1 MKKNIAKNLVLS
13 ILLAI
18 IIFYSQHILYIPNIE
33 LNKYH
38 LQLYVDIISDISL
51 IIYICFIMI
60 KTKNIELTKSK
71 IFFIILLDIFLLIS
85 NVFINTG
92 NLSYLYKNMWLILYN
107 LIRFIAIYI
116 VLKRS
121 LIYFENFIKNH
132 EFKLKENKIIN
143 LFLKHPFLFSFIAIL
158 ICWSIYVI
166 AFYPIILS
174 PDPSFQI
181 KQFFNVRTKYADYA
195 ILLDNNVFLTNH
207 HPVFHTMI
215 LGYSLKLGRFLLN
228 DNFGL
233 FIYSLT
239 QLLVLAFTLSLT
251 IKYLNENNVNKKI
264 VFIVLLLYCFIPM
277 FPLYAMS
284 GVKDTYYTCFIILY
298 VMKLDKIIRSKQEK
312 LSYKEMIQLLLI
324 MVAVCLFRNN
334 GIYVLILSFP
344 LILIYSK
351 KYFQTLLVI
360 FIGVLAFYGTY
371 TKVLLPSLKIT
382 DGSIRETLS
391 IPFQQTARYVKYYDK
406 DLSKNDIKV
415 IDKVLEYETLAKRY
429 NPTISDPVKNEF
441 NKYTTKK
448 ELLAYL
454 KVWFKCFFKHPLV
467 YIEATLNNIY
477 GYFSPQSTNWY
488 IYYKYDTRITEDKL
502 VNYHYNNLSSLR
514 LILSS
519 FAQGFPYIPLIGLIS
534 NIGFNTWILLGLTT
548 YSIFKKKKEY
558 LIVLSPLLISLLIC
572 VASPVNTYF
581 RYAMP
586 FIFIMP
592 FIFTLIVTRL
602 KNSSNEKLNVNLTKN

>member
-85 NVFINTG
+85 NAFINTG

-181 KQFFNVRTKYADYA
+181 KQFFNARTKYADYA

-488 IYYKYDTRITEDKL
+488 IYYKYDTRITEDNL
-502 VNYHYNNLSSLR
+502 VNYHYNNLSLLR

-534 NIGFNTWILLGLTT
+534 NIGFNTWLLLGLTT

-602 KNSSNEKLNVNLTKN
+602 KNNE

>member
-1 MKKNIAKNLVLS
+1 MKKNIAKNIVFG
-13 ILLAI
+13 IILAI
-18 IIFYSQHILYIPNIE
+18 IIIYNQHILYIPNIE

-38 LQLYVDIISDISL
+38 LQLYVDIISDIAL

-60 KTKNIELTKSK
+60 KTKNIELTKLK

-181 KQFFNVRTKYADYA
+181 KQFFNVRTKYDDYA

-233 FIYSLT
+233 FIYTLT

-324 MVAVCLFRNN
+324 MFAVCLFRNN

-415 IDKVLEYETLAKRY
+415 IDKVLGYETLAKRY

-534 NIGFNTWILLGLTT
+534 NIGFNTWLLLGLTT

-602 KNSSNEKLNVNLTKN
+602 KNNE

>member
-324 MVAVCLFRNN
+324 MFAVCLFRNN

-415 IDKVLEYETLAKRY
+415 IDKVLGYETLAKRY

-534 NIGFNTWILLGLTT
+534 NIGFNTWLLLGLTT

-602 KNSSNEKLNVNLTKN
+602 KNNE

>member
-132 EFKLKENKIIN
+132 EFKLKKNKIIN

-324 MVAVCLFRNN
+324 MFAVCLFRNN

-602 KNSSNEKLNVNLTKN
+602 KNNE

>member
-85 NVFINTG
+85 NVFINMG

-132 EFKLKENKIIN
+132 EFKLKKNKIIN

-324 MVAVCLFRNN
+324 MFAVCLFRNN

-534 NIGFNTWILLGLTT
+534 NIGFNTWLLLGLTT

-602 KNSSNEKLNVNLTKN
+602 KNNE

>member
-228 DNFGL
+228 DNFEL

-264 VFIVLLLYCFIPM
+264 AFIVLLLYCFIPM

-429 NPTISDPVKNEF
+429 NPKISDPVKNEF

-602 KNSSNEKLNVNLTKN
+602 KNNE

>member
-1 MKKNIAKNLVLS
+1 
-13 ILLAI
+13 
-18 IIFYSQHILYIPNIE
+18 
-33 LNKYH
+33 
-38 LQLYVDIISDISL
+38 
-51 IIYICFIMI
+51 
-60 KTKNIELTKSK
+60 
-71 IFFIILLDIFLLIS
+71 
-85 NVFINTG
+85 
-92 NLSYLYKNMWLILYN
+92 
-107 LIRFIAIYI
+107 
-116 VLKRS
+116 
-121 LIYFENFIKNH
+121 
-132 EFKLKENKIIN
+132 
-143 LFLKHPFLFSFIAIL
+143 
-158 ICWSIYVI
+158 
-166 AFYPIILS
+166 
-174 PDPSFQI
+174 
-181 KQFFNVRTKYADYA
+181 
-195 ILLDNNVFLTNH
+195 
-207 HPVFHTMI
+207 
-215 LGYSLKLGRFLLN
+215 
-228 DNFGL
+228 
-233 FIYSLT
+233 
-239 QLLVLAFTLSLT
+239 
-251 IKYLNENNVNKKI
+251 
-264 VFIVLLLYCFIPM
+264 
-277 FPLYAMS
+277 
-284 GVKDTYYTCFIILY
+284 
-298 VMKLDKIIRSKQEK
+298 MKLDKIIRSKQEK

-324 MVAVCLFRNN
+324 MFAVCLFRNN

-534 NIGFNTWILLGLTT
+534 NIGFNTWLLLGLTT

-602 KNSSNEKLNVNLTKN
+602 KNNE

>member
-18 IIFYSQHILYIPNIE
+18 IISYSQHILYIPNIE

-92 NLSYLYKNMWLILYN
+92 NLSYLYKNIWLILYN

-264 VFIVLLLYCFIPM
+264 VFIVLLLYCFIPV

-324 MVAVCLFRNN
+324 MFAVCLFRNN

-415 IDKVLEYETLAKRY
+415 IDKVLKYETLAKRY

-534 NIGFNTWILLGLTT
+534 NIGFNTWLLLGLTT

-602 KNSSNEKLNVNLTKN
+602 KNNE

>member
-1 MKKNIAKNLVLS
+1 MKKNIAKNIVFG
-13 ILLAI
+13 IILAI
-18 IIFYSQHILYIPNIE
+18 IIFCNQHILYIPNIE

-38 LQLYVDIISDISL
+38 LQLYVDIISDIAL
-51 IIYICFIMI
+51 TTYICFIMI
-60 KTKNIELTKSK
+60 KAKSIELSKSK
-71 IFFIILLDIFLLIS
+71 IIFIILLDIFLLIS
-85 NVFINTG
+85 NAFINTG
-92 NLSYLYKNMWLILYN
+92 NLSYLYKNIWLILYN

-121 LIYFENFIKNH
+121 IIYFENFIKNH
-132 EFKLKENKIIN
+132 DFKLKENKITK
-143 LFLKHPFLFSFIAIL
+143 LFLKNPFLFSFISIL

-239 QLLVLAFTLSLT
+239 QLLFLAFTLSLT

-298 VMKLDKIIRSKQEK
+298 IMKLDKIVRSKQEK

-324 MVAVCLFRNN
+324 MFAVCLFRNN
-334 GIYVLILSFP
+334 GIYVLVLSFP
-344 LILIYSK
+344 LLLIYSK

-360 FIGVLAFYGTY
+360 FIGVLAFYGAY

-391 IPFQQTARYVKYYDK
+391 IPFQQTARYVKYYNK
-406 DLSKNDIKV
+406 DLSKNDIKT
-415 IDKVLEYETLAKRY
+415 IDKVLGYETLAKRY

-488 IYYKYDTRITEDKL
+488 IYYKYDTRITEDNL
-502 VNYHYNNLSSLR
+502 VNYHYNNLSLLR

-534 NIGFNTWILLGLTT
+534 NIGFNTWLLLGLTT

-602 KNSSNEKLNVNLTKN
+602 KNNE

>member
-1 MKKNIAKNLVLS
+1 MKKNIAKNIVFG
-13 ILLAI
+13 IILAI
-18 IIFYSQHILYIPNIE
+18 IIFYNQHILYIPNIE

-121 LIYFENFIKNH
+121 FIYFENFIKNH

-239 QLLVLAFTLSLT
+239 QLLFLAFTLSLT

-324 MVAVCLFRNN
+324 MFAVCLFRNN

-391 IPFQQTARYVKYYDK
+391 IPFQQTARYVKYYNK

-415 IDKVLEYETLAKRY
+415 IDKVLGYETLAKRY

-502 VNYHYNNLSSLR
+502 VNYHFNNLSSLR

-519 FAQGFPYIPLIGLIS
+519 FAQGFPYIPFIGLIS
-534 NIGFNTWILLGLTT
+534 NIGFNTWLLLGLTT

-602 KNSSNEKLNVNLTKN
+602 KNNE

>member
-1 MKKNIAKNLVLS
+1 MKKNIAKNIVFG
-13 ILLAI
+13 IILAI
-18 IIFYSQHILYIPNIE
+18 IIFYNQHILYIPNIE

-38 LQLYVDIISDISL
+38 LQLYVDIISDIAL

-60 KTKNIELTKSK
+60 KTKNIELTKLK

-239 QLLVLAFTLSLT
+239 QLLFLAFTLSLT

-298 VMKLDKIIRSKQEK
+298 VMKLDKIIRFKQEK

-324 MVAVCLFRNN
+324 MLAVCLFRNN

-391 IPFQQTARYVKYYDK
+391 IPFQQTARYVKYYNK

-415 IDKVLEYETLAKRY
+415 IDKVLGYETLAKRY

-534 NIGFNTWILLGLTT
+534 NIGFNTWLLLGLTT

-572 VASPVNTYF
+572 VVSPVNTYF

-602 KNSSNEKLNVNLTKN
+602 KNNE

>member
-1 MKKNIAKNLVLS
+1 MKKNIAKNIVFG
-13 ILLAI
+13 IILAI
-18 IIFYSQHILYIPNIE
+18 IIFCNQHILYIPNIE

-121 LIYFENFIKNH
+121 FIYFENFIKNH

-239 QLLVLAFTLSLT
+239 QLLFLAFTLSLT

-324 MVAVCLFRNN
+324 MFAVCLFRNN

-351 KYFQTLLVI
+351 KYFQTLLII

-371 TKVLLPSLKIT
+371 TKVVLPSLKIT
-382 DGSIRETLS
+382 DGSVRETLS
-391 IPFQQTARYVKYYDK
+391 IPFQQTARYVKYYNK

-415 IDKVLEYETLAKRY
+415 IDKVLGYETLAKRY

-502 VNYHYNNLSSLR
+502 VNYHFNNLSSLR

-534 NIGFNTWILLGLTT
+534 NIGFNTWLLLGLTT

-602 KNSSNEKLNVNLTKN
+602 KNNE

>member
-1 MKKNIAKNLVLS
+1 MKKNIAKNIVFG
-13 ILLAI
+13 IILAI
-18 IIFYSQHILYIPNIE
+18 IIFYNQHILYIPNIE

-38 LQLYVDIISDISL
+38 LQLYVDIISDIAL

-60 KTKNIELTKSK
+60 KTKNIELTKLK

-233 FIYSLT
+233 FIYTLT

-251 IKYLNENNVNKKI
+251 IKYLIENNVNKKI

-324 MVAVCLFRNN
+324 MFAVCLFRNN

-391 IPFQQTARYVKYYDK
+391 IPFQQTARYVKYYNK

-415 IDKVLEYETLAKRY
+415 IDKVLGYETLAKRY

-502 VNYHYNNLSSLR
+502 VNYHFNNLSSLR

-534 NIGFNTWILLGLTT
+534 NIGFNAWLLLGLTT

-572 VASPVNTYF
+572 VVSPVNTYF

-602 KNSSNEKLNVNLTKN
+602 KNNE

>member
-13 ILLAI
+13 IILAI

-85 NVFINTG
+85 NVFINMG

-132 EFKLKENKIIN
+132 EFKLKKNKIIN

-324 MVAVCLFRNN
+324 MFAVCLFRNN

-602 KNSSNEKLNVNLTKN
+602 KNNE

>member
-264 VFIVLLLYCFIPM
+264 AFIVLLLYCFIPM

-284 GVKDTYYTCFIILY
+284 VVKDTYYKCFIILY

-360 FIGVLAFYGTY
+360 FIGVLTFYGTY

-415 IDKVLEYETLAKRY
+415 IDKILEYETLAKRY

-602 KNSSNEKLNVNLTKN
+602 KNNE

>member
-1 MKKNIAKNLVLS
+1 MKKNIAKNIVFG
-13 ILLAI
+13 IILAI
-18 IIFYSQHILYIPNIE
+18 IIIYNQHILYIPNIE

-38 LQLYVDIISDISL
+38 LQLYVDIISDIAL

-60 KTKNIELTKSK
+60 KTKNIELTKLK

-239 QLLVLAFTLSLT
+239 QLLFLAFTLSLT

-324 MVAVCLFRNN
+324 MFAVCLFRNN

-415 IDKVLEYETLAKRY
+415 IDKVLGYETLAKRY

-502 VNYHYNNLSSLR
+502 VNYHFNNLSSLR

-534 NIGFNTWILLGLTT
+534 NIGFNTWLLLGLTT

-602 KNSSNEKLNVNLTKN
+602 KNNE

>member
-1 MKKNIAKNLVLS
+1 MKKNIAKNIVFG
-13 ILLAI
+13 IILAI
-18 IIFYSQHILYIPNIE
+18 IIFCNQHILYIPNIE
-33 LNKYH
+33 LNKYN

-324 MVAVCLFRNN
+324 MFAVCLFRNN

-360 FIGVLAFYGTY
+360 FIGILAFYGTY

-391 IPFQQTARYVKYYDK
+391 IPFQQTARYVKYYNK

-415 IDKVLEYETLAKRY
+415 IDKVLGYETLAKRY

-448 ELLAYL
+448 ELFAYL

-534 NIGFNTWILLGLTT
+534 NIGFNTWLLLGLTT

-602 KNSSNEKLNVNLTKN
+602 KNNE

>member
-264 VFIVLLLYCFIPM
+264 TFIVLLLYCFIPM

-360 FIGVLAFYGTY
+360 FIGVLTFYGTY

-602 KNSSNEKLNVNLTKN
+602 KNNE

>member
-1 MKKNIAKNLVLS
+1 MKKNIAKNIVFG
-13 ILLAI
+13 IILAI
-18 IIFYSQHILYIPNIE
+18 IIFSNQHILYIPNIE

-121 LIYFENFIKNH
+121 FIYFENFIKNH

-239 QLLVLAFTLSLT
+239 QLLFLAFTLSLT

-324 MVAVCLFRNN
+324 MFAVCLFRNN

-391 IPFQQTARYVKYYDK
+391 IPFQQTARYVKYYNK

-415 IDKVLEYETLAKRY
+415 IDKVLGYETLAKRY

-454 KVWFKCFFKHPLV
+454 KVWFKCFFKHPLE

-502 VNYHYNNLSSLR
+502 VNYHFNNLSSLR

-519 FAQGFPYIPLIGLIS
+519 FAQGFPYIPFIGLIS
-534 NIGFNTWILLGLTT
+534 NIGFNTWLLLGLTT

-602 KNSSNEKLNVNLTKN
+602 KNNE

>member
-1 MKKNIAKNLVLS
+1 MKKNIAKNIVFG
-13 ILLAI
+13 IILAI
-18 IIFYSQHILYIPNIE
+18 IIFCNQHILYIPNIE

-38 LQLYVDIISDISL
+38 LQLYVDIISDIAL

-60 KTKNIELTKSK
+60 KTKNIELTKLK

-239 QLLVLAFTLSLT
+239 QLLFLAFTLSLT

-324 MVAVCLFRNN
+324 MFAVCLFRNN
-334 GIYVLILSFP
+334 GIYVFILSFP

-391 IPFQQTARYVKYYDK
+391 IPFQHTARYVKYYNK

-415 IDKVLEYETLAKRY
+415 IDKVLGYETLAKRY

-534 NIGFNTWILLGLTT
+534 NIGFNTWLLLGLTT

-602 KNSSNEKLNVNLTKN
+602 KNNE

>member
-1 MKKNIAKNLVLS
+1 MKKNIAKNIVFG
-13 ILLAI
+13 IILAI
-18 IIFYSQHILYIPNIE
+18 IIIYNQHILYIPNIE

-38 LQLYVDIISDISL
+38 LQLYVDIISDIAL

-60 KTKNIELTKSK
+60 KTKNIELTKLK

-324 MVAVCLFRNN
+324 MFAVCLFRNN

-415 IDKVLEYETLAKRY
+415 IDKVLGYETLAKRY

-502 VNYHYNNLSSLR
+502 VNYHFNNLSSLR

-534 NIGFNTWILLGLTT
+534 NIGFNTWLLLGLTT

-602 KNSSNEKLNVNLTKN
+602 KNNE

>member
-1 MKKNIAKNLVLS
+1 MKKNIAKNIVFG
-13 ILLAI
+13 IILAI
-18 IIFYSQHILYIPNIE
+18 IIFCNQHILYIPNIE

-121 LIYFENFIKNH
+121 LIYFENFMKNH
-132 EFKLKENKIIN
+132 EFKLKKNKIIN

-239 QLLVLAFTLSLT
+239 QLLFLAFTLSLT

-324 MVAVCLFRNN
+324 MFAVCLFRNN

-391 IPFQQTARYVKYYDK
+391 IPFQQTARYVKYYNK

-415 IDKVLEYETLAKRY
+415 IDKVLGYETLAKRY

-502 VNYHYNNLSSLR
+502 FNYHFNNLSSLR

-519 FAQGFPYIPLIGLIS
+519 FAQGFPYIPFIGLIS
-534 NIGFNTWILLGLTT
+534 NIGFNTWLLLGLTT

-602 KNSSNEKLNVNLTKN
+602 KNNE

>member
-181 KQFFNVRTKYADYA
+181 KQFFNARTKYADYA

-488 IYYKYDTRITEDKL
+488 IYYKYDTRITEDNL
-502 VNYHYNNLSSLR
+502 VNYHYNNLSLLR

-534 NIGFNTWILLGLTT
+534 NIGFNTWLLLGLTT

-602 KNSSNEKLNVNLTKN
+602 KNNE

>member
-1 MKKNIAKNLVLS
+1 MKKNIAKNIVFG
-13 ILLAI
+13 IILAI
-18 IIFYSQHILYIPNIE
+18 IIFYNQHILYIPNIE

-239 QLLVLAFTLSLT
+239 QLLVLVFTLSLT
-251 IKYLNENNVNKKI
+251 IKYLIENNVNKKI

-324 MVAVCLFRNN
+324 MFAVCLFRNN

-351 KYFQTLLVI
+351 KYFQILLVI

-391 IPFQQTARYVKYYDK
+391 IPFQQTARYVKYYNK

-415 IDKVLEYETLAKRY
+415 IDKVLGYETLAKRY

-502 VNYHYNNLSSLR
+502 VNYHFNNLSSLR

-519 FAQGFPYIPLIGLIS
+519 FAQGFPYIPFIGLIS
-534 NIGFNTWILLGLTT
+534 NIGFNTWLLLGLTT

-602 KNSSNEKLNVNLTKN
+602 KNNE

>member
-1 MKKNIAKNLVLS
+1 MKKNIAKNIVFG
-13 ILLAI
+13 IILAI
-18 IIFYSQHILYIPNIE
+18 IIIYNQHILYIPNIE

-38 LQLYVDIISDISL
+38 LQLYVDIISDIAL

-60 KTKNIELTKSK
+60 KTKNIELTKLK

-181 KQFFNVRTKYADYA
+181 KQFFNVRTKYDDYA

-233 FIYSLT
+233 FIYTLT

-324 MVAVCLFRNN
+324 MFAVCLFRNN

-391 IPFQQTARYVKYYDK
+391 IPFQQTARYVKYYNK

-415 IDKVLEYETLAKRY
+415 IDKVLGYETLAKRY

-534 NIGFNTWILLGLTT
+534 NIGFNTWLLLGLTT

-602 KNSSNEKLNVNLTKN
+602 KNNE

>member
-1 MKKNIAKNLVLS
+1 MKKNIAKNIVFG
-13 ILLAI
+13 IILAI
-18 IIFYSQHILYIPNIE
+18 IIFSNQHILYIPNIE

-60 KTKNIELTKSK
+60 KTKNIELTKLK

-239 QLLVLAFTLSLT
+239 QLLFLAFTLSLT

-298 VMKLDKIIRSKQEK
+298 VMKLDKIIRFKQEK

-324 MVAVCLFRNN
+324 MFAVCLFRNN

-391 IPFQQTARYVKYYDK
+391 IPFQQTARYVKYYNK

-415 IDKVLEYETLAKRY
+415 IDKVLGYETLAKRY

-448 ELLAYL
+448 ELFAYL

-534 NIGFNTWILLGLTT
+534 NIGFNTWLLLGLTT

-602 KNSSNEKLNVNLTKN
+602 KNNE

>member
-1 MKKNIAKNLVLS
+1 MKKNIAKNIVFG
-13 ILLAI
+13 IILAI
-18 IIFYSQHILYIPNIE
+18 IIFYNQHILYIPNIE

-143 LFLKHPFLFSFIAIL
+143 LFLKHPFLFSFITIL

-239 QLLVLAFTLSLT
+239 QLLFLAFTLSLT

-324 MVAVCLFRNN
+324 MFAVCLFRNN

-391 IPFQQTARYVKYYDK
+391 IPFQQTARYVKYYNK

-415 IDKVLEYETLAKRY
+415 IDKVLGYETLAKRY

-502 VNYHYNNLSSLR
+502 VNYHFNNLSSLR

-519 FAQGFPYIPLIGLIS
+519 FAQGFPYIPFIGLIS
-534 NIGFNTWILLGLTT
+534 NIGFNTWLLFGLTT

-572 VASPVNTYF
+572 VVSPVNTYF

-602 KNSSNEKLNVNLTKN
+602 KNNE

>member
-1 MKKNIAKNLVLS
+1 MKKNIAKNIVFG
-13 ILLAI
+13 IILAI
-18 IIFYSQHILYIPNIE
+18 IIFYNQHILYIPNIE

-143 LFLKHPFLFSFIAIL
+143 LFLKHPFLFSFITIL

-239 QLLVLAFTLSLT
+239 QLLFLAFTLSLT

-324 MVAVCLFRNN
+324 MFAVCLFRNN

-391 IPFQQTARYVKYYDK
+391 IPFQQTARYVKYYNK

-415 IDKVLEYETLAKRY
+415 IDKVLGYETLAKRY

-502 VNYHYNNLSSLR
+502 VNYHFNNLSSLR

-519 FAQGFPYIPLIGLIS
+519 FAQGFPYIPFIGLIS
-534 NIGFNTWILLGLTT
+534 NIGFNTWLLLGLTT

-572 VASPVNTYF
+572 VVSPVNTYF

-602 KNSSNEKLNVNLTKN
+602 KNNE

>member
-1 MKKNIAKNLVLS
+1 MKKNIAKNIVFG
-13 ILLAI
+13 IVLAI
-18 IIFYSQHILYIPNIE
+18 IIFCNQHILYIPNIE

-38 LQLYVDIISDISL
+38 LQLYVDIIADIAL
-51 IIYICFIMI
+51 TIYICFIMI
-60 KTKNIELTKSK
+60 KAKSIELSKSK
-71 IFFIILLDIFLLIS
+71 IIFIILLDIFLLIS
-85 NVFINTG
+85 NAFINTG
-92 NLSYLYKNMWLILYN
+92 NLSYLYKNIWLILYN

-121 LIYFENFIKNH
+121 IIYFENFIKNH
-132 EFKLKENKIIN
+132 EFKLKENKITK
-143 LFLKHPFLFSFIAIL
+143 LFFKHPFLFSFITIL

-344 LILIYSK
+344 LILIYAK

-602 KNSSNEKLNVNLTKN
+602 KNNE

>member
-1 MKKNIAKNLVLS
+1 MKKNIAKNIVFG
-13 ILLAI
+13 IILAI
-18 IIFYSQHILYIPNIE
+18 IIIYNQHILYIPNIE

-38 LQLYVDIISDISL
+38 LQLYVDIISDIAL

-60 KTKNIELTKSK
+60 KTKNIELTKLK

-195 ILLDNNVFLTNH
+195 VLLDNNVFLTNH

-239 QLLVLAFTLSLT
+239 QLLFLAFTLSLT

-298 VMKLDKIIRSKQEK
+298 VMKLDKIIRFKQEK

-324 MVAVCLFRNN
+324 MFAVCLFRNN

-391 IPFQQTARYVKYYDK
+391 IPFQQTARYVKYYNK

-415 IDKVLEYETLAKRY
+415 IDKVLGYETLAKRY

-534 NIGFNTWILLGLTT
+534 NIGFNAWLLLGLTT

-602 KNSSNEKLNVNLTKN
+602 KNNE

>member
-534 NIGFNTWILLGLTT
+534 NIGFNTWLLLGLTT

-602 KNSSNEKLNVNLTKN
+602 KNNE

>member
-1 MKKNIAKNLVLS
+1 MKKNIAKNIVFG
-13 ILLAI
+13 IILAI
-18 IIFYSQHILYIPNIE
+18 IIFCNQHILYIPNIE

-38 LQLYVDIISDISL
+38 LQLYVDITSDISL

-233 FIYSLT
+233 FIYTLT

-251 IKYLNENNVNKKI
+251 IKYLIENNVNKKI

-324 MVAVCLFRNN
+324 MFAVCLFRNN

-344 LILIYSK
+344 LILIYLK

-391 IPFQQTARYVKYYDK
+391 IPFQQTARYVKYYNK

-415 IDKVLEYETLAKRY
+415 IDKVLGYETLAKRY

-534 NIGFNTWILLGLTT
+534 NIGFNAWLLLGLTT

-602 KNSSNEKLNVNLTKN
+602 KNNE

>member
-1 MKKNIAKNLVLS
+1 MKKNIAKNIVFG
-13 ILLAI
+13 IILAI
-18 IIFYSQHILYIPNIE
+18 IIFCNQHILYIPNIE

-121 LIYFENFIKNH
+121 FIYFENFIKNH

-239 QLLVLAFTLSLT
+239 QLLFLAFTLSLT

-324 MVAVCLFRNN
+324 MFAVCLFRNN

-382 DGSIRETLS
+382 DGSVRETLS
-391 IPFQQTARYVKYYDK
+391 IPFQQTARYVKYYNK

-415 IDKVLEYETLAKRY
+415 IDKVLGYETLAKRY

-502 VNYHYNNLSSLR
+502 VNYHFNNLSSLR

-534 NIGFNTWILLGLTT
+534 NIGFNTWLLLGLTT

-602 KNSSNEKLNVNLTKN
+602 KNNE

>member
-1 MKKNIAKNLVLS
+1 MKKNIAKNIVFG
-13 ILLAI
+13 IILAI
-18 IIFYSQHILYIPNIE
+18 IIIYNQHILYIPNIE

-38 LQLYVDIISDISL
+38 LQLYVDIISDIAL

-60 KTKNIELTKSK
+60 KTKNIELTKLK

-239 QLLVLAFTLSLT
+239 QLLFLAFTLSLT

-324 MVAVCLFRNN
+324 MFAVCLFRNN

-391 IPFQQTARYVKYYDK
+391 IPFQHTARYVKYYNK

-415 IDKVLEYETLAKRY
+415 IDKVLGYETLAKRY

-534 NIGFNTWILLGLTT
+534 NIGFNTWLLLGLTT

-602 KNSSNEKLNVNLTKN
+602 KNNE

>member
-1 MKKNIAKNLVLS
+1 MKKNIAKNIVFG
-13 ILLAI
+13 IILAI
-18 IIFYSQHILYIPNIE
+18 IIFYNQHILYIPNIE

-38 LQLYVDIISDISL
+38 LQLYVDIISDIAL

-60 KTKNIELTKSK
+60 KTKNIELTKLK

-324 MVAVCLFRNN
+324 MFAVCLFRNN

-382 DGSIRETLS
+382 DGSVRETLS
-391 IPFQQTARYVKYYDK
+391 IPFQQTARYVKYYNK

-415 IDKVLEYETLAKRY
+415 IDKVLGYETLAKRY

-502 VNYHYNNLSSLR
+502 VNYHFNNLSSLR

-534 NIGFNTWILLGLTT
+534 NIGFNTWLLLGLTT

-602 KNSSNEKLNVNLTKN
+602 KNNE

>member
-1 MKKNIAKNLVLS
+1 MKKNIAKNIVFG
-13 ILLAI
+13 IILAI
-18 IIFYSQHILYIPNIE
+18 IIFYNQHILYIPNIE

-38 LQLYVDIISDISL
+38 LQLYVDIISDIAL

-181 KQFFNVRTKYADYA
+181 KQFFNIRTKYADYA

-324 MVAVCLFRNN
+324 MFAVCLFRNN

-391 IPFQQTARYVKYYDK
+391 IPFQQTARYVKYYNK

-415 IDKVLEYETLAKRY
+415 IDKVLGYETLAKRY

-502 VNYHYNNLSSLR
+502 VNYHFNKLSSLR

-534 NIGFNTWILLGLTT
+534 NIGFNTWLLLGLTT

-602 KNSSNEKLNVNLTKN
+602 KNNE

>member
-1 MKKNIAKNLVLS
+1 MKKNIAKNIVFG
-13 ILLAI
+13 IILAI
-18 IIFYSQHILYIPNIE
+18 IIFYNQHILYIPNIE

-38 LQLYVDIISDISL
+38 LQLYVDIISDIAL

-60 KTKNIELTKSK
+60 KTKNIELTKLK

-239 QLLVLAFTLSLT
+239 QLLFLAFTLSLT

-298 VMKLDKIIRSKQEK
+298 VMKLDKIIRFKQEK

-324 MVAVCLFRNN
+324 MLAVCLFRNN

-391 IPFQQTARYVKYYDK
+391 IPFQQTARYVKYYNK

-415 IDKVLEYETLAKRY
+415 IDKVLGYETLAKRY

-448 ELLAYL
+448 ELFAYL

-534 NIGFNTWILLGLTT
+534 NIGFNTWLLLGLTT

-572 VASPVNTYF
+572 VVSPVNTYF

-602 KNSSNEKLNVNLTKN
+602 KNNE

>member
-1 MKKNIAKNLVLS
+1 MKKNIAKNIVFG
-13 ILLAI
+13 IILAI
-18 IIFYSQHILYIPNIE
+18 IIFCNQHILYIPNIE

-38 LQLYVDIISDISL
+38 LQLYVDIISDIAL

-60 KTKNIELTKSK
+60 KTKNIELTKLK

-239 QLLVLAFTLSLT
+239 QLLFLAFTLSLT

-324 MVAVCLFRNN
+324 MFAVCLFRNN
-334 GIYVLILSFP
+334 GIYVLILSFS

-391 IPFQQTARYVKYYDK
+391 IPFQQTARYVKYYNK

-415 IDKVLEYETLAKRY
+415 IDKVLGYETLAKRY

-534 NIGFNTWILLGLTT
+534 NIGFNTWLLLGLTT

-572 VASPVNTYF
+572 VVSPVNTYF

-602 KNSSNEKLNVNLTKN
+602 KNNE

>member
-116 VLKRS
+116 VLKKS
-121 LIYFENFIKNH
+121 IIYFENFIKNH

-143 LFLKHPFLFSFIAIL
+143 LFLKHPFLFSFITIL

-181 KQFFNVRTKYADYA
+181 KQFFNIRTKYADYA
-195 ILLDNNVFLTNH
+195 ILLDNNIFLTNH

-233 FIYSLT
+233 FVYSLT

-534 NIGFNTWILLGLTT
+534 NIGFNTWLLLGLTT

-602 KNSSNEKLNVNLTKN
+602 KNNE